1 MYTSFVSAKEDTVR
15 ELLRYVELGVYKGK
29 VSLGVCF
36 ITQEG
41 RTDTHI
47 MPIHV
52 LGILLMFEEYVSKA
66 LVYDLAFY
74 KGLGQAPISLLVE
87 PSWILGAGNQVNVS
101 NMVMVVQAIREKK
114 TEAERVALAM
124 GTSAERVR
132 APLVIYIPRCLTSV
146 LIIESRSLRMAWKI
160 FWDRA

>member
-1 MYTSFVSAKEDTVR
+1 M
-15 ELLRYVELGVYKGK
+15 YKGK

-66 LVYDLAFY
+66 LVYDWAFY
-74 KGLGQAPISLLVE
+74 KGSGQAPISLLVE

-114 TEAERVALAM
+114 TEDECVALAM
-124 GTSAERVR
+124 GNSAERLR

-160 FWDRA
+160 FWDRT